1 MVEVFRNEGP
11 LENEKWEFDKEGSG
25 KYVAEDGLTDAFGEI
40 KFIDSGD
47 SIAKVNKYDVWKT
60 SFWKK
65 LTSLVHSSL
74 LQNWNSK
81 NNWLII

>member
-47 SIAKVNKYDVWKT
+47 SIAKVNKYDV
-60 SFWKK
+60 
-65 LTSLVHSSL
+65 
-74 LQNWNSK
+74 
-81 NNWLII
+81 